1 MRIRLADAIEA
12 IQAMISIPSQLAPL
26 TNTVPAWALLLSM
39 LAVSL
44 VLIFAGRTV
53 VKVLAFLVVGLIG
66 ASIGGEL
73 AAQYLTGT
81 GSLGTVLGVVLGFVF
96 GGLLGVTLVA
106 VGIGLAIG
114 YAAYVLTA
122 DLVSGSTVPLIVG
135 FIFFI
140 VGLALY
146 NKILSFVTAVAG
158 GLLLFDVLEL
168 YGLDPAVSVI
178 VAGVLTVLGI
188 WVQEGSHRRKLARPN
203 VTNAGGQ
210 PSAPPTNSAS

>member
-1 MRIRLADAIEA
+1 
-12 IQAMISIPSQLAPL
+12 MISIPSQLAPL

-39 LAVSL
+39 LVVSL
-44 VLIFAGRTV
+44 ILIFAGRTV

-81 GSLGTVLGVVLGFVF
+81 GSLGAVLGVVVGFVL
-96 GGLLGVTLVA
+96 GGILGVMLVA

-122 DLVSGSTVPLIVG
+122 DLVSGTTVPLIVG

-168 YGLDPAVSVI
+168 YGLDPTVSVI

-188 WVQEGSHRRKLARPN
+188 WVQEGSHRRKLAQPN
-203 VTNAGGQ
+203 VANAGGQ

>member
-1 MRIRLADAIEA
+1 
-12 IQAMISIPSQLAPL
+12 MISIPSQLAPL

-73 AAQYLTGT
+73 AAQYLTGV
-81 GSLGTVLGVVLGFVF
+81 GSPGTVLGVVLGFVL
-96 GGLLGVTLVA
+96 GGLLGVMLVA

-114 YAAYVLTA
+114 YAAYMLTA

-168 YGLDPAVSVI
+168 YGLDPTVSVI

-188 WVQEGSHRRKLARPN
+188 WVQEGSHRRKVAQP
-203 VTNAGGQ
+203 TFTSAGSQ
-210 PSAPPTNSAS
+210 PGAPPTNSAS